1 MFKKISLELYKNL
14 SDDFFHQVQ
23 IMSYSDGS
31 REFIAFEPNDNVL
44 DGLSLSIAKREYE
57 EAVYEIKSAQ
67 EWIAKRK
74 ADGDGYDKEG
84 MRKVIN
90 SYRSRKS
97 RAKKRIIEE
106 NKKFEKELAWSIV
119 YKKFID

>member
-1 MFKKISLELYKNL
+1 
-14 SDDFFHQVQ
+14 
-23 IMSYSDGS
+23 MSYSDGS
-31 REFIAFEPNDNVL
+31 RGYIAFEPNEGIL
-44 DGLSLSIAKREYE
+44 GGLFLSIAKREYE

-84 MRKVIN
+84 MRKAIN

-97 RAKKRIIEE
+97 RAKKRIVEE
-106 NKKFEKELAWSIV
+106 NKKFEKELAWCIV
-119 YKKFID
+119 YKKFIA